1 MKHDFPAR
9 LEKVILGLIC
19 LLVLVILAGT
29 LYLLRSRP
37 PEEPV
42 NTEKTTEPTEPVETP
57 TETLSGPEFY
67 LPETLAFGRQLP
79 YTLFQDGQGQ
89 QIDLQ
94 QAYAGSRVV
103 LMYWASWCP
112 YCEEQLEHLDEFRR
126 VVEASENTRLVL
138 VDKTDS
144 EKGETVE
151 KAETYLAEKGW
162 QDVDHL
168 YDVDLTAYHAYGM
181 KRIPTTIVIDEQG
194 YVRAMISDVLSSGEE
209 LAGLL
214 EQSMTGNAGPL
225 LDFLKNQMRNEEG
238 GLFLSYRESTA
249 ASPKGHDV
257 LSESMGLLMRCA
269 VQLNDRELFDQSWNY
284 ASGVMRR
291 SGVFAW
297 YVDSQG
303 SQAGSNALLDDLRIA
318 RALSEADAKW
328 GGYQDALSDLAMQL
342 LVRNTYR
349 GQLSSFYDF
358 NQRCA
363 GSSIC
368 LAYADFSTL
377 ETLAEIEPSYRELAD
392 SLKTVVSNGFIS
404 AQFPLYYASYDYKR
418 QSYSQESL
426 NTAEALLTLYHL
438 CGTELL
444 QPDSLTWLKNA
455 IRTGTLAAR
464 YEVDGTPVPGY
475 QYDSTAVFAIA
486 ALIGQA
492 SGDAE
497 LYSCAR
503 AKMEQARVSD
513 PESPFFGTFCHSD
526 NGSDLNS
533 FDQLMPLLVYCES
546 RSAKFQ

>member
-9 LEKVILGLIC
+9 LEKAILVLIC
-19 LLVLVILAGT
+19 LLAVVILAGT

-42 NTEKTTEPTEPVETP
+42 NPPTEGTTEPVETP
-57 TETLSGPEFY
+57 TETLAGPDFY
-67 LPETLAFGRQLP
+67 LPEKLVFGQQLP
-79 YTLFQDGQGQ
+79 YTLFQDAQGQ

-103 LMYWASWCP
+103 LMYWGSWCP
-112 YCEEQLEHLDEFRR
+112 YCEKQLEHLEEFRR

-138 VDKTDS
+138 VDKTDR
-144 EKGETVE
+144 EKDETVE
-151 KAETYLAEKGW
+151 KAEAYLAEKGW
-162 QDVDHL
+162 QDFDRV
-168 YDVDLTAYHAYGM
+168 YDVELAAYHAYGM
-181 KRIPTTIVIDEQG
+181 KRIPTTIIIDEQG
-194 YVRAMISDVLSSGEE
+194 YVRAVVSEVLNSGEE
-209 LAGLL
+209 LAQLL
-214 EQSMTGNAGPL
+214 EQSITGNAGPL
-225 LDFLKNQMRNEEG
+225 LDFLKNRMRNEQG
-238 GLFLSYRESTA
+238 GLYLSYRESAA

-269 VQLNDRELFDQSWNY
+269 VKLNDRELFDQSWNY
-284 ASGVMRR
+284 VSGMMRR

-297 YVDSQG
+297 YVDSKG
-303 SQAGSNALLDDLRIA
+303 KQAGSNALLDDLRIA

-358 NQRCA
+358 SQRCA

-377 ETLAEIEPSYRELAD
+377 EMLAEREPSYRELTD
-392 SLKTVVSNGFIS
+392 SLKTVVSNGFIGT
-404 AQFPLYYASYDYKR
+404 QFPLYYASYDYKR

-444 QPDSLTWLKNA
+444 QPDSLAWLKEA
-455 IRTGTLAAR
+455 IRTDTLAAR

-492 SGDAE
+492 AGDAE
-497 LYSCAR
+497 LYSSAR
-503 AKMEQARVSD
+503 AKMEQVRVSD
-513 PESPFFGTFCHSD
+513 PESPFFGTFCNSD